1 MQFSNE
7 IPWTKYLASTCNTP
21 IHCKY
26 YYYLLLLFLL
36 FFLIRKRFSLSHIY
50 RNRLFRPSRRT
61 ISFVSFHNSLIVV
74 MFLFSFSLIAQHC
87 LKVCLKWL
95 LALGLN
101 TLTSKNAFWLLIQN
115 RFARVSKRTLSC
127 NFAVAFNCCFHL
139 VIWLKAVPLR
149 HFYKLLAKMSVK
161 CPLPHLCLMVIKPL
175 FAVYSMLYIKLF
187 TIWPCCW

>member
-36 FFLIRKRFSLSHIY
+36 LFLIRKRFSLSHIY

-87 LKVCLKWL
+87 LRVCLKWL

-115 RFARVSKRTLSC
+115 RFARVSKRTLSY
-127 NFAVAFNCCFHL
+127 NFAVAFNCCSSPRNLIKGRSTSTFLQTSNKNVGEMSLTSFVSNGYKATFCSIFH
-139 VIWLKAVPLR
+139 VV
-149 HFYKLLAKMSVK
+149 H
-161 CPLPHLCLMVIKPL
+161 
-175 FAVYSMLYIKLF
+175 
-187 TIWPCCW
+187 